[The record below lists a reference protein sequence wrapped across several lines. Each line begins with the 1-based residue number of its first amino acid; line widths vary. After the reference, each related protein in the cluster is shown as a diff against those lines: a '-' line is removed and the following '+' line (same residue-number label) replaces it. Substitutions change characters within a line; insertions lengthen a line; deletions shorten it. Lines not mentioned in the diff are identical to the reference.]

1 LSTSSKSSSITDI
14 VPRKEGNIIIVDIT
28 RPRWMIAM
36 SLVNSLSLPCNRL
49 LQYDIYRYWVQ
60 FEMLSLASKLGLHWE
75 TLACLADNFTS
86 YPKQAPLGPMY
97 GNEGPS
103 L

>member
-1 LSTSSKSSSITDI
+1 
-14 VPRKEGNIIIVDIT
+14 
-28 RPRWMIAM
+28 M

-60 FEMLSLASKLGLHWE
+60 FEMLLLSLASKLGLHPV

-86 YPKQAPLGPMY
+86 FPKQVPLGPMY
-97 GNEGPS
+97 SNEGTS